1 MELPVRAPS
10 TKAGSLRFWYG
21 ASIEEFLATEPRA
34 IVGDLSRHS
43 GFAVLPTHT
52 GAWLIE
58 IDILQT
64 ELRGLTGSIFFE
76 FNIPRMGRRIDVV
89 LILRRVVFAIEFKVG
104 EKTFDRAAIDPGGVR
119 HPAAARPGDTGWR
132 AHRIV

>member
-1 MELPVRAPS
+1 MSQCGQRASFNRDRNLADEPHRHRSVWSSKSDFDSLRGMETAASSVSPEA
-10 TKAGSLRFWYG
+10 ASLRFWYG

-52 GAWLIE
+52 GAWLTE

-64 ELRGLTGSIFFE
+64 E
-76 FNIPRMGRRIDVV
+76 
-89 LILRRVVFAIEFKVG
+89 
-104 EKTFDRAAIDPGGVR
+104 
-119 HPAAARPGDTGWR
+119 
-132 AHRIV
+132 